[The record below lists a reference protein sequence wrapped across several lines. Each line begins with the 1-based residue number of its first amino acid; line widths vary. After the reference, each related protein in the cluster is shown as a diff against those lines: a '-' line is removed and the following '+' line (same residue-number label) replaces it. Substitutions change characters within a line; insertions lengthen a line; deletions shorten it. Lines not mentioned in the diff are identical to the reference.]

1 MLYLEERSN
10 PGNTQTHPATSPPE
24 LLLNIELHFLL
35 LLLPH
40 IGPVIGRLGLTAAD
54 LASSSPGVLPSL
66 PQSTHSWP
74 GKVETF
80 RKRELKIGYSVGGK
94 AESSYW
100 QPGGGQRVKLWDEA
114 KDFVYLHHM
123 DNSGIIRHHGL
134 ISLCWFDD
142 LSDIVRVS
150 DQILIMLARILSYE
164 STILKVRWT
173 IIRGEY
179 FVIILLS
186 N

>member
-24 LLLNIELHFLL
+24 LLLNVELHFLL

-40 IGPVIGRLGLTAAD
+40 IGLVIGRLGLTAAD

-94 AESSYW
+94 AELSYW
-100 QPGGGQRVKLWDEA
+100 QPGGGQRVKLWDQAE
-114 KDFVYLHHM
+114 DFVYLHQVL

-134 ISLCWFDD
+134 ISIC
-142 LSDIVRVS
+142 
-150 DQILIMLARILSYE
+150 
-164 STILKVRWT
+164 
-173 IIRGEY
+173 
-179 FVIILLS
+179 
-186 N
+186 

>member
-1 MLYLEERSN
+1 MSRSVAIQVLK
-10 PGNTQTHPATSPPE
+10 TRSHPATSPPE
-24 LLLNIELHFLL
+24 LSLIIELHFLL

-100 QPGGGQRVKLWDEA
+100 QPGGGQRVKLWDQAE
-114 KDFVYLHHM
+114 DFVYLHQVL

-134 ISLCWFDD
+134 ISIC
-142 LSDIVRVS
+142 
-150 DQILIMLARILSYE
+150 
-164 STILKVRWT
+164 
-173 IIRGEY
+173 
-179 FVIILLS
+179 
-186 N
+186 